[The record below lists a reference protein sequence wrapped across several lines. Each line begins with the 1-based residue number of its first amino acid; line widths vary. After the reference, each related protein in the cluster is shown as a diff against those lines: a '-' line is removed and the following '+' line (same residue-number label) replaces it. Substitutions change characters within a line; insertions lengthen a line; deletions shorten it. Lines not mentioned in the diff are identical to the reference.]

1 MNMLDIV
8 LVIAAAGALAYA
20 YLAQRKLRE
29 AVDIKGQV
37 DEQTSFWRRTGLR
50 ILGLK
55 TPLANAAS
63 AAFGFLAYAND
74 QLQVFPWAQFLSQ
87 EKAAIAS
94 AFFFFV
100 GLWTHFSGLNK
111 VAAMTPVEPK

>member
-8 LVIAAAGALAYA
+8 LVIAAGGALAYA
-20 YLAQRKLRE
+20 FLAHRQLRQTVDLKAQAAE
-29 AVDIKGQV
+29 AASLPKKI
-37 DEQTSFWRRTGLR
+37 GLWL
-50 ILGLK
+50 IGLK

-63 AAFGFLAYAND
+63 AAFGFLAYAHD
-74 QLQVFPWAQFLSQ
+74 QLQAFPWAQFLSQ